1 MKIVFINIIDTI
13 KKNIYLYIYLFIYL
27 LENNDYNEI
36 EDDYDNEKNTDNY
49 NRGSRSK
56 YIYSFLF
63 IRSTNNIF

>member
-1 MKIVFINIIDTI
+1 MNG
-13 KKNIYLYIYLFIYL
+13 KKAGGNNNLNKNNNLFIYL

-36 EDDYDNEKNTDNY
+36 EDDYDNEENTDNY